1 MENIF
6 LKILNMSIT
15 AGWLVLAVLIM
26 RLLLRKAPRYLSVIM
41 WALVGLRLVLPFT
54 FESAFSLIPSAETV
68 PPEILYEKVPEI
80 HSGIGVVNGTVNPV
94 ISESFAPAPGASV
107 NPLQVITLLAG
118 WVWVIGMAIMVIYSL
133 VSYLRIRH
141 KTREAALLRENIWV
155 CDSIDT
161 PFILGIF
168 RPRIFLPSSMAA
180 SDIPYVVAHEQAHL
194 KRKDH
199 LWKPLGF
206 LLLTIHWFNPL
217 LWVAYILLCRDIE
230 TACDEKVLKTMGE
243 EVKAPYS
250 HALINCSVP
259 RRAVAACPLAFG
271 EVSVKSRIKNI
282 LSYKKP
288 AFWLLIAAVV
298 VCIVLSVCFLTNPTT
313 VNEKMQVFLDCEIA
327 GHHQSDKTTGRAS
340 CLDYEILGVKKNG
353 KETTV
358 YMWVLYEEYS
368 MENGK
373 LAQASG
379 AHTPTVVTAEK
390 ADGNYHLVEYWEPRD
405 GGYYTDDIRAKFPWY
420 LWGKALDS
428 QRYIDRQQK
437 ACREMAEEYFKENA
451 YTTPNGSVIHIPDQ
465 SVDYDDLGLNMDLLW
480 EDGGTLNAVFH
491 YAPTSN
497 QAGFPTTTQEYQLYA
512 IHEGKRWPFEDYV
525 RKVLGQDY
533 PAREPVTDWTIY
545 TIKAGEQTVVPIDLR
560 ELGMELPPGPYELVK
575 EVSLQVGDTRYKKEY
590 SVSFA
595 ILDSALTDPNSAQ
608 MELEN
613 QLAQKQQEATF
624 FKLLE
629 KYPKY
634 LELRPMDD
642 LKVYVWQMAAG
653 SYYWGLMPIGVE
665 YTLSNFELLEPFNL
679 EELHAII
686 EVGGLEQDRVTIC
699 PIQVPYSSYAYTI
712 NDAYIHNVT
721 TLFWSW
727 NTESLPVDNR
737 SMIDAAV
744 FDVDGDGK
752 DETCALYYGP
762 TSGIFTFTFSIF
774 EGDILEYRNTFTA
787 NHGKLHFVELDDG
800 TLGISHQRNYTE
812 DGPEIY
818 HIVLADGNITLL
830 DESYT
835 TVVAY
840 CGPQGVRPSPDKYV
854 NYYPLM
860 SPVAAG
866 YTVSYAGGSSSNLN
880 GILQEALNKDTFAIS
895 SETHL
900 PVLKFDTLEELE
912 QFEQKYATTSHSA
925 GGWEEVPYFLSVF
938 NRYNEEFFDEHTLVL
953 VYVPC
958 GNCTHR
964 FNVYHMYQRDSGFHI
979 QVQETTGAEIVADAE
994 ACWFIAVELYD
1005 TMAESFISYDATLIT
1020 PRLE

>member
-15 AGWLVLAVLIM
+15 AGWLVLAVLLM

-54 FESAFSLIPSAETV
+54 FESALSLIPSAETV
-68 PPEILYEKVPEI
+68 PPEILYEKVPEL
-80 HSGIGVVNGTVNPV
+80 HTGIGAVNSTVNPV
-94 ISESFAPAPGASV
+94 ISESFAPTPGASV

-118 WVWVIGMAIMVIYSL
+118 WIWVIGMAAMVVYSL
-133 VSYLRIRH
+133 VSYLRIRY

-230 TACDEKVLKTMGE
+230 TACDEKVLKTTGE

-259 RRAVAACPLAFG
+259 RRAVTACPLAFG
-271 EVSVKSRIKNI
+271 EENVKNRIKNI

-313 VNEKMQVFLDCEIA
+313 VNAKMQVFLDCQIA
-327 GHHQSDKTTGRAS
+327 EHHQSDHSVGNA
-340 CLDYEILGVKKNG
+340 CVLDYEVLGVKKNG
-353 KETTV
+353 KQTTV

-373 LAQASG
+373 LAQESG

-390 ADGNYHLVEYWEPRD
+390 ADGNYRLVEYWTPRD
-405 GGYYTDDIRAKFPWY
+405 GSYYADDIQAKFPWY
-420 LWGKALDS
+420 LWGMALDS

-437 ACREMAEEYFKENA
+437 ACRELAEEYFEE
-451 YTTPNGSVIHIPDQ
+451 TPSSGGSDWDRIGIETLRLRHPQ
-465 SVDYDDLGLNMDLLW
+465 YFQGL
-480 EDGGTLNAVFH
+480 
-491 YAPTSN
+491 
-497 QAGFPTTTQEYQLYA
+497 QE
-512 IHEGKRWPFEDYV
+512 
-525 RKVLGQDY
+525 
-533 PAREPVTDWTIY
+533 T
-545 TIKAGEQTVVPIDLR
+545 
-560 ELGMELPPGPYELVK
+560 GM
-575 EVSLQVGDTRYKKEY
+575 T
-590 SVSFA
+590 
-595 ILDSALTDPNSAQ
+595 
-608 MELEN
+608 
-613 QLAQKQQEATF
+613 
-624 FKLLE
+624 
-629 KYPKY
+629 
-634 LELRPMDD
+634 
-642 LKVYVWQMAAG
+642 VYVWQMAPG
-653 SYYWGLMPIGVE
+653 SYHWGLLPDGEKHTWDESGDEFTWIETGDLIQ
-665 YTLSNFELLEPFNL
+665 LSLDD
-679 EELHAII
+679 LHAIV
-686 EVGGLEQDRVTIC
+686 EEYALEPEQVTIH
-699 PIQVPYSSYAYTI
+699 PIAMLYSSYAYNI
-712 NDAYIHNVT
+712 DDAYINNVT
-721 TLFWSW
+721 TLFWSYR
-727 NTESLPVDNR
+727 TEDLVVDHGTE
-737 SMIDAAV
+737 IDSAV
-744 FDVDGDGK
+744 FDVDGDGRE
-752 DETCALYYGP
+752 ETCALYYGP
-762 TSGIFTFTFSIF
+762 TSGIFTFTFSVF

-787 NHGKLHFVELDDG
+787 NHGELRFVQQDDG
-800 TLGISHQRNYTE
+800 TMVLSHQRNYME

-818 HIVLADGNITLL
+818 KIVIADGNITLL

-840 CGPQGVRPSPDKYV
+840 WGPQGVRTTPDEYV
-854 NYYPLM
+854 HYYPITY
-860 SPVAAG
+860 PVAAG
-866 YTVSYAGGSSSNLN
+866 YTVSYAGGSSSDLN
-880 GILQEALNKDTFAIS
+880 GILQEALNKDTFSVS
-895 SETHL
+895 SEPHL
-900 PVLKFDTLEELE
+900 PVLKFDTREELE
-912 QFEQKYATTSHSA
+912 AFMWKYGNLATTSA
-925 GGWEEVPYFLSVF
+925 DGWVEVPSFQTVSL
-938 NRYNEEFFDEHTLVL
+938 RYDEAFFEDHTLVL

-964 FNVYHMYQRDSGFHI
+964 FDVHRLYRSDSSFYIH
-979 QVQETTGAEIVADAE
+979 VQETTGADVVADME

-1005 TMAESFISYDATLIT
+1005 TMAESITSYDAVLVT
-1020 PRLE
+1020 P

>member
-15 AGWLVLAVLIM
+15 AGWLVLAVLLM
-26 RLLLRKAPRYLSVIM
+26 RLLLKKAPRYLSVIM
-41 WALVGLRLVLPFT
+41 WALVGLRLVLPFS
-54 FESAFSLIPSAETV
+54 FESALSLIPSAETV
-68 PPEILYEKVPEI
+68 PPEILYEKVPEL
-80 HSGIGVVNGTVNPV
+80 HTGIGVVNSTVNPV

-118 WVWVIGMAIMVIYSL
+118 WVWVIGMIAMVVYSL

-155 CDSIDT
+155 CDNIDT

-271 EVSVKSRIKNI
+271 EKNVKNRIKNI

-313 VNEKMQVFLDCEIA
+313 VNAKMQVFLDCQIA
-327 GHHQSDKTTGRAS
+327 EHHQSDHSVGNA
-340 CLDYEILGVKKNG
+340 CVLDYEVLGVKKNG
-353 KETTV
+353 KQTTV

-373 LAQASG
+373 LAQESG

-390 ADGNYHLVEYWEPRD
+390 ADGNYRLVEYWTPRD
-405 GGYYTDDIRAKFPWY
+405 GSYYEDDIRAEFPWY

-437 ACREMAEEYFKENA
+437 ACRELA
-451 YTTPNGSVIHIPDQ
+451 
-465 SVDYDDLGLNMDLLW
+465 
-480 EDGGTLNAVFH
+480 
-491 YAPTSN
+491 
-497 QAGFPTTTQEYQLYA
+497 
-512 IHEGKRWPFEDYV
+512 EDYFEENPSSGSADWD
-525 RKVLGQDY
+525 RETWDRLRQMY
-533 PAREPVTDWTIY
+533 P
-545 TIKAGEQTVVPIDLR
+545 Q
-560 ELGMELPPGPYELVK
+560 
-575 EVSLQVGDTRYKKEY
+575 
-590 SVSFA
+590 
-595 ILDSALTDPNSAQ
+595 
-608 MELEN
+608 
-613 QLAQKQQEATF
+613 
-624 FKLLE
+624 
-629 KYPKY
+629 Y
-634 LELRPMDD
+634 LELGQKDS
-642 LKVYVWQMAAG
+642 LTVYVWQMSAG
-653 SYYWGLMPIGVE
+653 SYSWGLMPVGEE
-665 YTLSNFELLEPFNL
+665 YTWDDPEKLMPFSL
-679 EELHAII
+679 DELHTIVDAY
-686 EVGGLEQDRVTIC
+686 GLEHEQVTIC
-699 PIQVPYSSYAYTI
+699 PIQVIYSSYLYNI
-712 NDAYIHNVT
+712 NDAYINNVT

-727 NTESLPVDNR
+727 KTEDMVVDNFHE
-737 SMIDAAV
+737 IDSAV
-744 FDVDGDGK
+744 FDVDGDGRE
-752 DETCALYYGP
+752 ETCALYYGP

-787 NHGKLHFVELDDG
+787 NHGELRFVQQDDG
-800 TLGISHQRNYTE
+800 TMVLSHQRNYTE
-812 DGPEIY
+812 DGPDIY
-818 HIVLADGNITLL
+818 HIVVADGNITLL

-840 CGPQGVRPSPDKYV
+840 WGPQGVRTAPDEYV
-854 NYYPLM
+854 NYYYVAD
-860 SPVAAG
+860 PVAAG

-880 GILQEALNKDTFAIS
+880 GILQEALNKDTFSMS
-895 SETHL
+895 SEIHL

-912 QFEQKYATTSHSA
+912 QFEQKYATISHSSA
-925 GGWEEVPYFLSVF
+925 GWEEVPSFLSVF
-938 NRYNEEFFDEHTLVL
+938 NRYNEEFFEDLTLVL

-964 FNVYHMYQRDSGFHI
+964 FDVHRLYRSDSSFYIH
-979 QVQETTGAEIVADAE
+979 VQETTGADVVADAE
-994 ACWFIAVELYD
+994 ACWFIAVEVYD
-1005 TMAESFISYDATLIT
+1005 TMAESITSYDAVLVT
-1020 PRLE
+1020 P

>member
-313 VNEKMQVFLDCEIA
+313 VNEKMQVFLDCQIA
-327 GHHQSDKTTGRAS
+327 ERHQSDHSVGNA
-340 CLDYEILGVKKNG
+340 CVLDYEILGVKKKG

-368 MENGK
+368 MENGR
-373 LAQASG
+373 LEQASG

-437 ACREMAEEYFKENA
+437 ACRELAEEYFKENA

-608 MELEN
+608 TELED
-613 QLAQKQQEATF
+613 QLAQMQHEVTMLRLQ
-624 FKLLE
+624 E
-629 KYPKY
+629 KYPQYFGLSTVKG
-634 LELRPMDD
+634 LE
-642 LKVYVWQMAAG
+642 VYVWQMAG
-653 SYYWGLMPIGVE
+653 DSYSWSLMPGKNLA
-665 YTLSNFELLEPFNL
+665 YTWSDFLELPPLTLAEIRLIVASYDLPRDQIS
-679 EELHAII
+679 II
-686 EVGGLEQDRVTIC
+686 
-699 PIQVPYSSYAYTI
+699 PIIMPHSSYHYPIDDT
-712 NDAYIHNVT
+712 YQKHVEQ
-721 TLFWSW
+721 LFWSSDDW
-727 NTESLPVDNR
+727 GLTVSPLWENNYVLNMVFHYQPPEGAPTGELTTTSDYDLYVIHDEKRWPFEDYVRKVLGMDYPATEPTTQRTTYTISPNESLFVPIYLNDLKLPSAIYEVVKEVQLRTDEGILVREYSVQFAVLVD
-737 SMIDAAV
+737 
-744 FDVDGDGK
+744 
-752 DETCALYYGP
+752 P
-762 TSGIFTFTFSIF
+762 
-774 EGDILEYRNTFTA
+774 
-787 NHGKLHFVELDDG
+787 
-800 TLGISHQRNYTE
+800 
-812 DGPEIY
+812 
-818 HIVLADGNITLL
+818 
-830 DESYT
+830 
-835 TVVAY
+835 
-840 CGPQGVRPSPDKYV
+840 PQGFNRE
-854 NYYPLM
+854 
-860 SPVAAG
+860 
-866 YTVSYAGGSSSNLN
+866 TVSYAGGGSEDLAGIWTESLNLN
-880 GILQEALNKDTFAIS
+880 KLTLS

-900 PVLKFDTLEELE
+900 PVLKFETLEELE
-912 QFEQKYATTSHSA
+912 QFKEKYAYVLSA
-925 GGWEEVPYFLSVF
+925 AEEGWDDVPSF
-938 NRYNEEFFDEHTLVL
+938 NAVSAQYDAAFFEDNILVL

-964 FNVYHMYQRDSGFHI
+964 FDVLHVFSGRDSLSIRIF
-979 QVQETTGAEIVADAE
+979 ETTGAEVVADAE
-994 ACWFIAVELYD
+994 ANWFITIPLYRD
-1005 TMAESFISYDATLIT
+1005 SLSEYLTEYDAMLVS
-1020 PRLE
+1020 P